1 MTSQELRQK
10 FIKFFEAKG
19 HRLVASAPLTPKDD
33 PSVLLTTAGMQQ
45 FKPYFVGSKNPE
57 QDLGARRVVTIQP
70 CFRTADIDEIGDD
83 THLTF
88 FEMLGNFSFG
98 DYFKAEAIAWAWE
111 FLTEVAGIDTARLSA
126 AYYNG
131 NRAGTVA
138 DEEAKAELEKLAE
151 LENISAQPDT
161 ENFWG
166 PTGAEGP
173 CGPTV
178 EFHVDG
184 VEVWNLVF
192 NEYYCQPDGTLAP
205 LPAKGVDTGMG
216 LERLLVAV
224 DQLDNIFSADVF
236 APLMTQ
242 LSHLPERVQRIVADH
257 VRGVVFLLSD
267 H

>member
-70 CFRTADIDEIGDD
+70 CFRTADIDEVGDD

-111 FLTEVAGIDTARLSA
+111 FLTGLLPEKTLWVSA
-126 AYYNG
+126 Y
-131 NRAGTVA
+131 
-138 DEEAKAELEKLAE
+138 EEDAEAFALWRK
-151 LENISAQPDT
+151 I
-161 ENFWG
+161 G
-166 PTGAEGP
+166 
-173 CGPTV
+173 
-178 EFHVDG
+178 
-184 VEVWNLVF
+184 
-192 NEYYCQPDGTLAP
+192 
-205 LPAKGVDTGMG
+205 LPA
-216 LERLLVAV
+216 A
-224 DQLDNIFSADVF
+224 
-236 APLMTQ
+236 
-242 LSHLPERVQRIVADH
+242 RIK
-257 VRGVVFLLSD
+257 RFG
-267 H
+267 